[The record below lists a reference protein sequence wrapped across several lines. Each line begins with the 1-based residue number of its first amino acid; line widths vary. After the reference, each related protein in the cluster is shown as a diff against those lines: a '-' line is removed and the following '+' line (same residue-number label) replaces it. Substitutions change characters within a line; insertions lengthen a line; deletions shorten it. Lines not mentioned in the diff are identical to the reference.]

1 MTDRLTR
8 WALAGVLASSLGAT
22 SARAQGNLLSHDVF
36 FSLKDSS
43 DGAKKKLVAACQ
55 KYLSGHEGTVFFTV
69 GTRAGELDREVN
81 DKAFHVSLHIVF
93 DGKASQDKYQAH
105 PRHLKFIE
113 ENKDNWETVR
123 VFDSYVE
130 KTPK

>member
-8 WALAGVLASSLGAT
+8 WAVAGALASNLAAP
-22 SARAQGNLLSHDVF
+22 SARAEGKLLSHDVF
-36 FSLKDSS
+36 FTLKDSS
-43 DGAKKKLVAACQ
+43 EGAKTKLVAACQ

-69 GTRAGELDREVN
+69 GTRAAELDREVN
-81 DKAFHVSLHIVF
+81 DKGFHVSLHIVF
-93 DGKASQDKYQAH
+93 DGKASQDKYQTH
-105 PRHLKFIE
+105 PRHLQFIE
-113 ENKDNWETVR
+113 ENKDNWAGVR